1 MNLPAHSCFLIL
13 FFHLGRTICRTYIV
27 TGYEVTLAVP
37 PEYDHRFLGRAFLI
51 ETEPLMPPNFRLA
64 LTVEPTQG
72 NFSCSLQVFLG
83 EVKVWSSGHFSRF
96 FVTDICALELT
107 RDGDLRLKGPTGQ
120 VGWRTGTSG
129 QGVEKL
135 RILRTGNLALV
146 DGLEGIKWQSFNFP
160 TDVMVLGQSL
170 NVATRL
176 TSFPPNS
183 TFFYSFEVQARKIS
197 LYLNTPK
204 SKYSYWEFNPPN
216 TSNLSFITLNAQ
228 GLDFFNA
235 PGNKIAT
242 IPSGTTQSLSFLALG
257 NKTGNLG
264 LYYYSSYNGI
274 FEASFRA
281 LKTSC
286 EHPLA
291 CSPYGVCTFSNTC
304 SCIRLETE
312 KKGASWECGEEMSG
326 EFCGGIEGEM
336 VELEGVS
343 SILRGDRRRVN
354 VSKEECGEWC
364 LEDCECAAALHY
376 WKECYVY
383 REVIGVKQIE
393 KGRGLSYMVKAPK
406 GSWLGPQDSE
416 SFNKWVLTV
425 VCVVDGF
432 LIVAASGG
440 IAYLFLKRRSKNLM
454 DRDTHS

>member
-1 MNLPAHSCFLIL
+1 
-13 FFHLGRTICRTYIV
+13 
-27 TGYEVTLAVP
+27 
-37 PEYDHRFLGRAFLI
+37 
-51 ETEPLMPPNFRLA
+51 
-64 LTVEPTQG
+64 
-72 NFSCSLQVFLG
+72 
-83 EVKVWSSGHFSRF
+83 
-96 FVTDICALELT
+96 
-107 RDGDLRLKGPTGQ
+107 
-120 VGWRTGTSG
+120 
-129 QGVEKL
+129 
-135 RILRTGNLALV
+135 
-146 DGLEGIKWQSFNFP
+146 
-160 TDVMVLGQSL
+160 MVLGQSL

-183 TFFYSFEVQARKIS
+183 TFFYSFEVQTQKIS

-216 TSNLSFITLNAQ
+216 TNNLSFITLNAE

-242 IPSGTTQSLSFLALG
+242 IPSGTPQSLSFLALG

-264 LYYYSSYNGI
+264 LYYYSSDNGN

-291 CSPYGVCTFSNTC
+291 CSPYGVCTFSNSC

-312 KKGASWECGEEMSG
+312 KKGASRECGEEMSG

-364 LEDCECAAALHY
+364 LEDCECTAALHY

-406 GSWLGPQDSE
+406 GSWLRPQDSG

-425 VCVVDGF
+425 VCVVEGF
-432 LIVAASGG
+432 LLIAASGG
-440 IAYLFLKRRSKNLM
+440 IAYLFHLFLSPFSYCKLLLNR
-454 DRDTHS
+454 